1 MLKVELLG
9 QSESESDGGPVF
21 DWGEGFVIVNALN
34 GFYAMGT
41 ETSLVV
47 IGDDAERSSLALGT
61 PYGHDNVGSKAE
73 LPHFM
78 ARGDFQM
85 IVVYVGIDFDH
96 CELFPIC
103 LLDCFGE
110 GITVVV

>member
-47 IGDDAERSSLALGT
+47 LGDDAERTQFSCAWNSIR
-61 PYGHDNVGSKAE
+61 P
-73 LPHFM
+73 
-78 ARGDFQM
+78 
-85 IVVYVGIDFDH
+85 
-96 CELFPIC
+96 
-103 LLDCFGE
+103 
-110 GITVVV
+110 